1 MSWNSN
7 NPVDEKSN
15 NSHEQ
20 PTLWEHYVLHK
31 AFEKKL
37 MLFDLEIGNKKF
49 KANKSPKKK
58 RTMSAGALDAAI
70 TRLAMTERQRAN
82 SAPGNTL
89 NATATATDMNTDMNE
104 NPPQA
109 FRCIH
114 LDPNQSFS
122 TQTTSQS
129 TSFANS
135 FDSVT
140 LDSDHNINFGTNE
153 LLALSPETFRD
164 EAERQAALI
173 KARPSEGLTM
183 KRRFM
188 AEEGL
193 PVLDEQLMMSGA
205 LSAGD
210 VRCEVCAAKER
221 AMAGLGEAG
230 IVAL

>member
-7 NPVDEKSN
+7 NPVDEKSS
-15 NSHEQ
+15 NSQ
-20 PTLWEHYVLHK
+20 DQATLWEHFVLRK
-31 AFEKKL
+31 ASEKKL
-37 MLFDLEIGNKKF
+37 MLFDLDIENKRF

-58 RTMSAGALDAAI
+58 RTMSAGTLDAAI
-70 TRLAMTERQRAN
+70 STLTMTERQRAN
-82 SAPGNTL
+82 SAPGNPMT
-89 NATATATDMNTDMNE
+89 TTTDTNNNG
-104 NPPQA
+104 NPSQG
-109 FRCIH
+109 FRGTH
-114 LDPNQSFS
+114 LDPNHSFS

-164 EAERQAALI
+164 DAERQAALI
-173 KARPSEGLTM
+173 KARASEGLTM

-193 PVLDEQLMMSGA
+193 PVRDEQLMMSGA
-205 LSAGD
+205 LNAGD